1 MKWLLAVVA
10 KQTRILLYWNS
21 NEKQLTLVKREEKY
35 MDECAIGYENDDNS
49 QEEKKCQL
57 L

>member
-21 NEKQLTLVKREEKY
+21 NEKQLTLVKREEKH